1 MEGAGET
8 QSQRE
13 SAEWLLSSTETAL
26 DTEAPITAGQRLP
39 GGTGTR
45 SGEQWAHWK
54 PFLRLRCREG
64 AGFGGRT
71 GLGGGLDSGRRLD
84 LEEDR
89 TRGRTGLRGGD
100 WTQGRGLGSGVG
112 WVASLVCG
120 VTVQWDR
127 AGFLGRVERGE
138 ESVDRHPGTRVCEAG
153 EGRRV
158 SRSRCR
164 GQRTIRVPRALRRSA
179 LVPSSPGLL
188 ER

>member
-71 GLGGGLDSGRRLD
+71 GLGGGLDSG
-84 LEEDR
+84 EG
-89 TRGRTGLRGGD
+89 TWVRGGL
-100 WTQGRGLGSGVG
+100 GCVFGLWGHCSVG
-112 WVASLVCG
+112 
-120 VTVQWDR
+120 
-127 AGFLGRVERGE
+127 
-138 ESVDRHPGTRVCEAG
+138 
-153 EGRRV
+153 
-158 SRSRCR
+158 
-164 GQRTIRVPRALRRSA
+164 
-179 LVPSSPGLL
+179 
-188 ER
+188 